1 MIDAIK
7 ILINLLINIWLKE
20 KKLFFFKK
28 INKIIELNQDDM
40 EVEIGIIINP
50 TLLK

>member
-1 MIDAIK
+1 MNNK
-7 ILINLLINIWLKE
+7 LKE

-28 INKIIELNQDDM
+28 INKTTELNQDDI
-40 EVEIGIIINP
+40 VVDIGIIINP